1 MANVVEHLPWQQ
13 EDQWSSARS
22 PSVCGFDP
30 GEYEK
35 LRLIRASKLT
45 MGINVRENG
54 SPVTLQRV
62 KQQRMKES
70 FGLYIVILNRGKNTD
85 QAIINY

>member
-1 MANVVEHLPWQQ
+1 
-13 EDQWSSARS
+13 
-22 PSVCGFDP
+22 
-30 GEYEK
+30 
-35 LRLIRASKLT
+35 

-70 FGLYIVILNRGKNTD
+70 FGLYIVEFILNRGKNTD